1 LGQRRGERDGGAEDG
16 TDGAV
21 LQGLW
26 LATVCGFAGPGD
38 DDGVLWSVLVVDD
51 HAEFRTSVRALL
63 VADGFDV
70 VGEAGT
76 GAEALYAV
84 GRLRPDVV
92 LLDVKLP
99 DVDGIAV
106 AESVA
111 LLPDPPQVVLVS
123 SRDRAAYGS
132 RLLNAPVRGFLA
144 KSDVSGASL
153 RRLLG

>member
-1 LGQRRGERDGGAEDG
+1 
-16 TDGAV
+16 
-21 LQGLW
+21 
-26 LATVCGFAGPGD
+26 
-38 DDGVLWSVLVVDD
+38 
-51 HAEFRTSVRALL
+51 
-63 VADGFDV
+63 
-70 VGEAGT
+70 
-76 GAEALYAV
+76 V
-84 GRLRPDVV
+84 GRLSPDVV

>member
-1 LGQRRGERDGGAEDG
+1 MPASRRL
-16 TDGAV
+16 

-38 DDGVLWSVLVVDD
+38 DGGVLWSVLVVDD

-92 LLDVKLP
+92 LLDVRLP